1 MEYREFLAAEDKQF
15 RAHLE
20 EHQRVIGGVLEEV
33 KAQGERIAV
42 ETAQTVKASGR
53 EAVAQVQTS
62 LEQVAQAAHQVGELA
77 QRASKATEEAA
88 QRSEGLLGRM
98 DQASQR
104 MVSSEQAV
112 EGALN
117 ALLPKVGAIREGL
130 EKELGDSV
138 RAAAAME
145 DEVKKMV
152 GSIRSSLT
160 KEMESEIRTKLLQ
173 AANDASQR
181 LYDIAEWWSW
191 FSRVGTHVI
200 LIVVALS
207 TGIAGW
213 WFGQHQMKKEARSEA
228 LQEVADSL
236 TARTMVYQVVKTSD
250 GQIRVEETKGGLM
263 APLVLQEG
271 GSVAPMKQGR
281 DGKWYWG
288 AVNWEPKAVPVIR
301 VWDGKTGRFLKDV
314 SPE

>member
-160 KEMESEIRTKLLQ
+160 KEIESEIRTKLLQ
-173 AANDASQR
+173 AANDASHR
-181 LYDIAEWWSW
+181 IYTLGDWWER
-191 FSRVGTHVI
+191 FTKF
-200 LIVVALS
+200 
-207 TGIAGW
+207 GIPLLLLFFAAVSGLLGW
-213 WFGQHQMKKEARSEA
+213 WFGKHQLEEDTYQKAIERMRANA
-228 LQEVADSL
+228 QVN
-236 TARTMVYQVVKTSD
+236 VYAYKFFPGPAGELKHDLEFVT
-250 GQIRVEETKGGLM
+250 
-263 APLVLQEG
+263 APLVWLGNGKYAAMSRNAQGQWVYGEI
-271 GSVAPMKQGR
+271 VAPRESLLLAEAYDSTRKNDNLIKAKQ
-281 DGKWYWG
+281 
-288 AVNWEPKAVPVIR
+288 P
-301 VWDGKTGRFLKDV
+301 
-314 SPE
+314 